1 MKYILFVCTE
11 NSARSQMAEALFNFH
26 NKNPEFKA
34 ISAGTNPGKEV
45 KPGAVQAMKEIG
57 IDISRNRPKALK
69 PRIAKDAYRIYT
81 MGCSEGCPMTPP
93 DKTEDWA
100 LEDPGGKPIEKFREV
115 RDEIGQRVR
124 KLILEL
130 QE

>member
-26 NKNPEFKA
+26 NKNSQFKA
-34 ISAGTNPGKEV
+34 ISAGTSPGKIV
-45 KPGAVQAMKEIG
+45 KAGAVHAIKEIG
-57 IDISRNRPKALK
+57 IDISQNKPKALTPK
-69 PRIAKDAYRIYT
+69 MAKDAYRIYT

-93 DKTEDWA
+93 EKTEDWA

-115 RDEIGQRVR
+115 RDEIERRV
-124 KLILEL
+124 KELVSEL
-130 QE
+130 Q